1 MAPVDEKRNFS
12 KRLVEALR
20 KAQVDFSSPT
30 RIAREFNLRYHGYP
44 VTAQSVRKWLSA
56 KSVPA
61 QDKIRVLA
69 DWLNVSPQWL
79 RFGEGEADGGR
90 QNLALNQETR
100 PYAIER
106 EVLSRN
112 FDRLSESHKK
122 LVLEII
128 RALLAAENKR

>member
-61 QDKIRVLA
+61 QDKMRVLA

-79 RFGEGEADGGR
+79 RFGEGRGERGAADPGAESGN
-90 QNLALNQETR
+90 QALR
-100 PYAIER
+100 RRARSLIE
-106 EVLSRN
+106 
-112 FDRLSESHKK
+112 K
-122 LVLEII
+122 L
-128 RALLAAENKR
+128 